1 VKKLQWSLLLS
12 FLLASCFCIFGQG
25 MAYFL
30 SEHVVPVAPVYYLTG
45 LTVAGIFLYIVSG
58 LLLFLLIKRQEK
70 FHTHRELYAIVLLT
84 VAPAA
89 SLWAFFVTAM
99 WWG

>member
-1 VKKLQWSLLLS
+1 MKKLQWSLLLS
-12 FLLASCFCIFGQG
+12 FLLASYFCIFGQG

-30 SEHVVPVAPVYYLTG
+30 SEHTVQVAPVYYLTG
-45 LTVAGIFLYIVSG
+45 LTVAGISLYIVSG
-58 LLLFLLIKRQEK
+58 LLLLLLIEQQEK
-70 FHTHRELYAIVLLT
+70 FHTHRELYAIILFT

>member
-1 VKKLQWSLLLS
+1 MEKLQWSLLLS
-12 FLLASCFCIFGQG
+12 FLLASYFYIFGQG
-25 MAYFL
+25 TAYFL
-30 SEHVVPVAPVYYLTG
+30 SEHTVPVAPIYYLTG
-45 LTVAGIFLYIVSG
+45 LTVAGIFLYIMSG
-58 LLLFLLIKRQEK
+58 LSLLLLIKHQEK
-70 FHTHRELYAIVLLT
+70 FHAHRELYAVVLFT

>member
-1 VKKLQWSLLLS
+1 MKKLQWILLIS
-12 FLLASCFCIFGQG
+12 FLAASCFCIFGQG

-30 SEHVVPVAPVYYLTG
+30 SEHAVPIAPVYYLTA
-45 LTVAGIFLYIVSG
+45 LTVAGIFLYMVSG
-58 LLLFLLIKRQEK
+58 VLLLLLTKRHQK
-70 FHTHRELYAIVLLT
+70 IHTHRELYAIVLFT

>member
-1 VKKLQWSLLLS
+1 MRTLQWSLLTS
-12 FLLASCFCIFGQG
+12 FLLASYFCIFGQG

-30 SEHVVPVAPVYYLTG
+30 SEYALPLAPVYYLTG
-45 LTVAGIFLYIVSG
+45 LTAAGIFLYMVSG
-58 LLLFLLIKRQEK
+58 ILLFTLAKQHES
-70 FHTHRELYAIVLLT
+70 FHTHRELYAIVLFT

>member
-1 VKKLQWSLLLS
+1 
-12 FLLASCFCIFGQG
+12 

-30 SEHVVPVAPVYYLTG
+30 SEYAVSVAPIYYLTG
-45 LTVAGIFLYIVSG
+45 LTVAGIFLYVVSG
-58 LLLFLLIKRQEK
+58 LLLLLLIKRQEK
-70 FHTHRELYAIVLLT
+70 VRTHRELYAIVLFT

>member
-1 VKKLQWSLLLS
+1 MKKLQGSLLIS
-12 FLLASCFCIFGQG
+12 FLAASCFCIFGQD

-30 SEHVVPVAPVYYLTG
+30 SEHAVPLAPVYYLTG
-45 LTVAGIFLYIVSG
+45 LTVAGIFLYVVSG
-58 LLLFLLIKRQEK
+58 ILLLVLTKRHK
-70 FHTHRELYAIVLLT
+70 TFHNHRELYAIVLFT